1 MFFASQVNQICN
13 RKSLIEQLSFVQPK
27 IAFFNNTLTMNRRD
41 SPQLLLF
48 GCGTCPVQKGTGTP
62 LVSGYETGMSL
73 PVQ

>member
-1 MFFASQVNQICN
+1 MFFASKVDQICI
-13 RKSLIEQLSFVQPK
+13 RKSLVGQLSVQPK
-27 IAFFNNTLTMNRRD
+27 ITFFSNTLTMNRRD

-62 LVSGYETGMSL
+62 LVSGHETGMSL